1 MCQYSSVDG
10 MPNEWHLVHLG
21 ARAVGGAGLILV
33 EATGVAP
40 EARISPSDSG
50 LWSEKH
56 ADAYAPIVRFLK
68 EQGAV
73 AGIQL
78 AHAGR
83 KASTAV
89 PWKGGKEVPIEEG
102 GWIPLAPSALRF
114 TDGYPLPRAMSL
126 DDIRATVKR
135 FADAAGYARR
145 GGFQVVELH
154 FAHGYLA
161 HEFLSPLS
169 NHRTDAYGGSLDNRM
184 RFALEI
190 AAAVRAVWPGENPLF
205 ARVSSTDWVEGGW
218 DLPSTIEFAKRLKQ
232 SGVDL
237 IDCSSGGSA
246 PSAKIPL
253 GPSYQV
259 PFAEA
264 IRKEAAIPTAAVGLI
279 TDPKQAEEIV
289 ASGKADAVFMA
300 RQFLRD
306 PYWPLHA
313 AKVLGADIA
322 WPKQYARA
330 RD

>member
-145 GGFQVVELH
+145 AGFQVVELH